1 MSQLV
6 FKTQWGPEEVGSD
19 ASERMDTSYI
29 VKSPTFHS
37 NHILVSEFH
46 CSCLVLF
53 PMHDMGCVCVFMC

>member
-46 CSCLVLF
+46 CSCLNSF
-53 PMHDMGCVCVFMC
+53 IPYA